1 MSRWLRI
8 AGRPPLIAQAPTA
21 TRILALARNSRST
34 CTFSALQTPPSISA
48 MSQGPQCLMSVSGER
63 SNSAMLGELE
73 QPLVDV
79 EQRHVAAE
87 AAGERRRR
95 QPHLDLVLTLRLAHL
110 ELSGISQDSASALIG
125 SRSYGRSPIGV
136 GEADALDEDRAD
148 RTDVRGAVGDGEA
161 RCRRACR
168 SAN

>member
-63 SNSAMLGELE
+63 SNSAMLDELE
-73 QPLVDV
+73 QTLVDV

-87 AAGERRRR
+87 AAGERSRRDPDFHRRLGWAGSFISALREFRRR
-95 QPHLDLVLTLRLAHL
+95 RP
-110 ELSGISQDSASALIG
+110 
-125 SRSYGRSPIGV
+125 
-136 GEADALDEDRAD
+136 
-148 RTDVRGAVGDGEA
+148 
-161 RCRRACR
+161 RR
-168 SAN
+168 